1 MLIQGSNIHFHKM
14 RPESTLN
21 EFSETVPVLQLHSLS
36 SCHARH
42 VNTFDIVQV
51 VLDEADRYM
60 VLCSDGIYEFMTND
74 DIVNLVHAQAEQGA
88 LAAQIAQHLV
98 RLVLVS

>member
-1 MLIQGSNIHFHKM
+1 MDHAPHL
-14 RPESTLN
+14 
-21 EFSETVPVLQLHSLS
+21 LS
-36 SCHARH
+36 SCHARY
-42 VNTFDIVQV
+42 VETSDIVQV
-51 VLDEADRYM
+51 VLDAEDRYM

-98 RLVLVS
+98 RPCACFLLRCCIAL

>member
-1 MLIQGSNIHFHKM
+1 ML
-14 RPESTLN
+14 
-21 EFSETVPVLQLHSLS
+21 LS
-36 SCHARH
+36 SCYAAQE
-42 VNTFDIVQV
+42 TSDLVQV
-51 VLDEADRYM
+51 VLGVEDRYM

-98 RLVLVS
+98 RPRADFPECWCVCLRAAGRTSNVPLLLSLPNVCSRR